1 MLCDSLSAIDLRLEP
16 GGLRPDRFG
25 SASERSVPAALPS
38 AFRATRVRLG
48 RAMDCGE
55 QTAFLDAPA
64 WRQAVEDGIASVRP
78 GWLCVL
84 VGADASAD
92 IPSPWSEKGGDAPPS
107 LVTDVRRAHTNV
119 RAPGRIVEADRF
131 LGAAFA

>member
-1 MLCDSLSAIDLRLEP
+1 
-16 GGLRPDRFG
+16 
-25 SASERSVPAALPS
+25 
-38 AFRATRVRLG
+38 
-48 RAMDCGE
+48 MDCGE

-64 WRQAVEDGIASVRP
+64 WRQAVADGKTSVRP

-92 IPSPWSEKGGDAPPS
+92 IPSPWFEGGDAPPS